1 MTTSRHFGTYITSRV
16 TSHAVTMDEDEDE
29 DDVMPKN
36 IRSTLVLKLRKPS
49 PPQQPQNLES
59 ILLERLARLE
69 SASLDHEERLKFLD
83 PELKATHSRIDI
95 VESVCDANTNDLI
108 KLRDAK
114 SKVFVETNNITYNNS
129 SNNVCSSSSTYS
141 SSYNNTTTTR
151 SSTPSI
157 PATPPATP
165 TTPMTG
171 SDMPRCELHS
181 GKGKFRRVVLPRSTR
196 SSLAVFIV
204 QR

>member
-1 MTTSRHFGTYITSRV
+1 MTTSRHFGTYITSHV
-16 TSHAVTMDEDEDE
+16 TSHSITMDEDEDE
-29 DDVMPKN
+29 DDVTPKN
-36 IRSTLVLKLRKPS
+36 RSTLVLKLRKPS
-49 PPQQPQNLES
+49 PPQSMES
-59 ILLERLARLE
+59 MLLERLARLE

-108 KLRDAK
+108 RLRDVK

-129 SNNVCSSSSTYS
+129 SNNICSNSSTYS

-151 SSTPSI
+151 ATTPSI

-165 TTPMTG
+165 TTPMTD
-171 SDMPRCELHS
+171 SDTPRCELHLSKGNTS
-181 GKGKFRRVVLPRSTR
+181 GS
-196 SSLAVFIV
+196 
-204 QR
+204 